1 MLSKVLN
8 QLSTAIEKPYRL
20 TNVEDNNN
28 QTINILV
35 LYLNHIDANVL
46 ISQSMQSKLNTL
58 TPVNASSLYWL
69 I

>member
-1 MLSKVLN
+1 MLSPVLN
-8 QLSTAIEKPYRL
+8 QLSTAIDKPYRL
-20 TNVEDNNN
+20 TNVEDNHN

-46 ISQSMQSKLNTL
+46 ISQSIQSKLNTL